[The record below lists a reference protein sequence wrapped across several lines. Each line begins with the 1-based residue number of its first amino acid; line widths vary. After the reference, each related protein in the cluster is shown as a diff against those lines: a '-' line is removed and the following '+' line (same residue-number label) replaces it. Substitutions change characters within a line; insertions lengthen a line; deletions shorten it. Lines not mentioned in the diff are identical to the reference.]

1 MEKENWVPKEQ
12 PSSQKSS
19 GEVQDTTLKDLPN
32 IRLQPEQIEEIHA
45 DEYSLKLFYAT
56 RVQAL
61 SLGEV
66 KRRFPEPSPKKALSV
81 LTRYVD
87 CGLVHI
93 TSEGKYYSNFP
104 ENYINYSD
112 YKYDSDLEA
121 KKDAKVFEIM
131 KENTGKPEYWKTRA
145 YYSID
150 SFFTP
155 EQTLELK
162 AMFQAIKFK
171 SKQFAHDNAKKG
183 KIDGLNFRRLK
194 FYDMILSLLF
204 VFSFVAQTNFAHAGN
219 DPGVIQ
225 QWAQMDTNIYPLAV
239 DVLIQRMYEY
249 QPYVAAGG
257 GNDPG
262 RALVPN
268 GIRALPYNPM
278 GVVRFNMDSFVV
290 QDSINFKS
298 ALSAGGYDPDSSISA
313 EEIESCEQELMVFDG
328 DLGNVQVDCLY
339 NIERVSVE
347 ECFGGNEDL
356 CNLVPKINYIYN
368 SIGTFN
374 Q

>member
-1 MEKENWVPKEQ
+1 MEIEKESRLPKEQ
-12 PSSQKSS
+12 PNTEKRI
-19 GEVQDTTLKDLPN
+19 GDVQDTTLKDLPN

-56 RVQAL
+56 RVQSL

-155 EQTLELK
+155 EQTMELK

-204 VFSFVAQTNFAHAGN
+204 VFTLGFVEIDPAHAGN
-219 DPGVIQ
+219 DPGIIQ
-225 QWAQMDTNIYPLAV
+225 QWAQRSTNIYPLAV
-239 DVLIQRMYEY
+239 EDIIQRMYDY
-249 QPYVAAGG
+249 QPYITSD

-262 RALVPN
+262 GAINLRAIRVTPFKPFN
-268 GIRALPYNPM
+268 GVTFNPR
-278 GVVRFNMDSFVV
+278 VRFG
-290 QDSINFKS
+290 QDSYNFKGDWM
-298 ALSAGGYDPDSSISA
+298 APDVDLDISFTDDD
-313 EEIESCEQELMVFDG
+313 IEFCAYELDASEGELAMVNPGCLVRFHKAATFECDQTNDESYCLVAPKVEQVI
-328 DLGNVQVDCLY
+328 LG
-339 NIERVSVE
+339 
-347 ECFGGNEDL
+347 
-356 CNLVPKINYIYN
+356 K
-368 SIGTFN
+368 
-374 Q
+374 

>member
-12 PSSQKSS
+12 PSGQKRS
-19 GEVQDTTLKDLPN
+19 GEIQDTTLKDLPN

-131 KENTGKPEYWKTRA
+131 KEDTGKLEYWKTRA

-155 EQTLELK
+155 EQTMELK

-204 VFSFVAQTNFAHAGN
+204 VLSFVVQTNLAHAGN

-239 DVLIQRMYEY
+239 DDLIQRMYEY
-249 QPYVAAGG
+249 QPYIAAGG

-268 GIRALPYNPM
+268 AIRALPYNPM
-278 GVVRFNMDSFVV
+278 GGVRFNMDSFVV
-290 QDSINFKS
+290 QDAIKFKA
-298 ALSAGGYDPDSSISA
+298 ALSAGGYDPELPLTNDDIEYCGYALSA
-313 EEIESCEQELMVFDG
+313 SAGELAEVP
-328 DLGNVQVDCLY
+328 QDCLMGFKKA
-339 NIERVSVE
+339 VVF
-347 ECFGGNEDL
+347 ECNETSDESY
-356 CNLVPKINYIYN
+356 CLVAPKIEHLIINN
-368 SIGTFN
+368 
-374 Q
+374 

>member
-1 MEKENWVPKEQ
+1 MEIEKESRLPKEQ
-12 PSSQKSS
+12 SNTEKRI
-19 GEVQDTTLKDLPN
+19 GDVQDTTLKDLPN

-131 KENTGKPEYWKTRA
+131 KENTGKPDYWKTRA

-150 SFFTP
+150 SSFTP
-155 EQTLELK
+155 EQTMELK

-171 SKQFAHDNAKKG
+171 SKQFAHENAKKG

-204 VFSFVAQTNFAHAGN
+204 VFSLGFVQINPAHAGN
-219 DPGVIQ
+219 DPGIIQ
-225 QWAQMDTNIYPLAV
+225 QWAQRSTNIYPLAV
-239 DVLIQRMYEY
+239 EDLIQRMYAY
-249 QPYVAAGG
+249 QPYIASE

-262 RALVPN
+262 GAINQRSIRVAPFKPVV
-268 GIRALPYNPM
+268 GITFNPRVIF
-278 GVVRFNMDSFVV
+278 G
-290 QDSINFKS
+290 QDSYNFKGEWV
-298 ALSAGGYDPDSSISA
+298 AGDHEPDITFADDDIEFCAYELDESAG
-313 EEIESCEQELMVFDG
+313 ELAGVGF
-328 DLGNVQVDCLY
+328 DCLTKFRKAAAFECDQTNDESY
-339 NIERVSVE
+339 CLVAPKVE
-347 ECFGGNEDL
+347 QVILN
-356 CNLVPKINYIYN
+356 K
-368 SIGTFN
+368 
-374 Q
+374 